1 MAGRGSR
8 SERSGRSQDSSAA
21 ASEDVFE
28 LPFETSIGYQVRMA
42 NRAIQR
48 ALQSRIEP
56 YGVTLGMWY
65 FLRALWEED
74 GLTQRELSQRVGTM
88 EPTTLTAIATM
99 EKAGFVTRRRNPD
112 DRRRINIRLTDKG
125 RRLRQQLLP
134 LAIEVLDIAIKGLSP
149 RERDAFLI
157 TLRAIQANLEAA
169 DGATASSDE

>member
-1 MAGRGSR
+1 MAGRMSR
-8 SERSGRSQDSSAA
+8 SERSGKSQDSSAA
-21 ASEDVFE
+21 ESEDVFE

-56 YGVTLGMWY
+56 YGVTPGMWY

-134 LAIEVLDIAIKGLSP
+134 LAIEVLDIATKGLSP
-149 RERDAFLI
+149 RERDALLI
-157 TLRAIQANLEAA
+157 MLRAIQANLESA
-169 DGATASSDE
+169 DGATASNDE

>member
-1 MAGRGSR
+1 MVGRESR
-8 SERSGRSQDSSAA
+8 SERGGTSRDSTATQ
-21 ASEDVFE
+21 SEGAFE

-56 YGVTLGMWY
+56 FGVTPGMWY

-99 EKAGFVTRRRNPD
+99 EKAGFVTRRRNLD

-134 LAIEVLDIAIKGLSP
+134 LAIEVLDTATKGLSP
-149 RERDAFLI
+149 RERDALLI
-157 TLRAIQANLEAA
+157 MLKAIQTNLESA
-169 DGATASSDE
+169 DGATESGGD

>member
-8 SERSGRSQDSSAA
+8 SERTGKSQDPSAE
-21 ASEDVFE
+21 SEDVFE

-134 LAIEVLDIAIKGLSP
+134 LAIEVLDVATKGLSP
-149 RERDAFLI
+149 RERDALLI
-157 TLRAIQANLEAA
+157 MLRAIQANLESAG
-169 DGATASSDE
+169 GATASSDE